1 MINIFLGAATALI
14 IVLIGGGCFYF
25 GIRTAEMI
33 NKPEQAQC
41 EKEQTEEEK
50 KRVEGLNNMLN
61 HALRHKG
68 GVNR

>member
-14 IVLIGGGCFYF
+14 IVLIGAGCFYL
-25 GIRTAEMI
+25 GIGTAEMI
-33 NKPEQAQC
+33 NKPNTAQG

-50 KRVEGLNNMLN
+50 KRVEGLNNIIN
-61 HALRHKG
+61 HAMRHKG